1 MLEFK
6 NVTKYFQD
14 GNQKIEAVKPT
25 TLKFNK
31 NELIAI
37 IGPSGSGKSTFLT
50 MAGALQTPSSGDIII
65 NNREV
70 SQMSQK
76 ALANTRMQEIG
87 FILQATNLVPF
98 LTVKQQ
104 FKLLEK
110 QKKDVLS
117 QTDYNQLMSQ
127 LNLEAI
133 ENKLPSEISGG
144 QKQRVAI
151 AKALYTK
158 PSIILADEPTASLD
172 TENAMEVMK
181 ILKEQTL
188 DKNKTCI
195 VVTHDERLTTYCDKV
210 YHMEDGALNLTYF
223 LEMKL
228 ALLVPCLV
236 FLKYHF

>member
-25 TLKFNK
+25 SLKFNQK
-31 NELIAI
+31 ELIAI

-65 NNREV
+65 NGSEV
-70 SQMSQK
+70 SGMSQK
-76 ALANTRMQEIG
+76 ALAHTRMQEIG
-87 FILQATNLVPF
+87 FILQATNLVSF

-104 FKLLEK
+104 FKLLKK
-110 QKKDVLS
+110 QKKNVLS
-117 QTDYNQLMSQ
+117 EDEYNQLMSQ
-127 LNLEAI
+127 LNLETI

-151 AKALYTK
+151 AKALYTQ

-172 TENAMEVMK
+172 TQNAMEVMK

-188 DKNKTCI
+188 RKNKTCI
-195 VVTHDERLTTYCDKV
+195 VVTHDERLTSYCDKV
-210 YHMEDGALNLTYF
+210 YHMEDGV
-223 LEMKL
+223 LEQ
-228 ALLVPCLV
+228 AQV
-236 FLKYHF
+236 